1 MLPREFKKE
10 TQAYITEG
18 FDGETQDSRTAV
30 SLIVVLIPV
39 WVGTVTRLGFR
50 LSIEIELKMIGSSI
64 FRFFLKPYKINL
76 NS

>member
-10 TQAYITEG
+10 TQGYITEG

-50 LSIEIELKMIGSSI
+50 LSIEIELKMIISSI